1 MAVARC
7 DAFRVEVRN
16 LPVSTH
22 WTCPYCNRIATL
34 IDTNVSSSN
43 HNFDCGNKDGYSLLR
58 TTVIVC
64 PNHECRNYTIAAGLY
79 RYNHDSRGNRTQLR
93 KPESSWSLKPQSS
106 AKPFP
111 DYIPAAL
118 RSDYEEAC
126 LIASLSP
133 KASAT
138 LSRRCLQGMIRNFWN
153 ITKPRLI
160 EEILALEDKVD
171 PQTWEAI
178 DAVRSIG
185 NIGAHMEKD
194 ISLIVDVDP
203 DEAQLLIELIET
215 LMTEWYVHKHDR
227 DEKMNAIAAVAAAKK
242 AQQIQPA
249 AAAPKP

>member
-1 MAVARC
+1 
-7 DAFRVEVRN
+7 
-16 LPVSTH
+16 
-22 WTCPYCNRIATL
+22 
-34 IDTNVSSSN
+34 
-43 HNFDCGNKDGYSLLR
+43 
-58 TTVIVC
+58 
-64 PNHECRNYTIAAGLY
+64 
-79 RYNHDSRGNRTQLR
+79 
-93 KPESSWSLKPQSS
+93 
-106 AKPFP
+106 
-111 DYIPAAL
+111 
-118 RSDYEEAC
+118 
-126 LIASLSP
+126 
-133 KASAT
+133 
-138 LSRRCLQGMIRNFWN
+138 MIRNFWN

-178 DAVRSIG
+178 DAVRIIG